1 MDELMIWRQDSHMQR
16 VYALIVVIYLYSVK
30 SEQSRTRTRKVQAR
44 RGGGGGRKE
53 EQERDDNSFAS
64 DVVASTASHA
74 ASPDCY
80 TVLPYLTES
89 EEW

>member
-1 MDELMIWRQDSHMQR
+1 MDKKSPSKEGW
-16 VYALIVVIYLYSVK
+16 VV
-30 SEQSRTRTRKVQAR
+30 E
-44 RGGGGGRKE
+44 GGKE
-53 EQERDDNSFAS
+53 EQERDDNSLAS

-80 TVLPYLTES
+80 TVLSYRTES